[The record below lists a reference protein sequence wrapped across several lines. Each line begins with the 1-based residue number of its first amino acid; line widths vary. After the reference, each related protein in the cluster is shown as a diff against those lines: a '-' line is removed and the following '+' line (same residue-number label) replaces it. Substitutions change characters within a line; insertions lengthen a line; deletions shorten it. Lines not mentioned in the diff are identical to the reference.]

1 LFCVLCFALAKL
13 IRLRE
18 QLANSPSASSTRK
31 NTINVVTQSVAMFWR
46 RKYSPLATEEM
57 EGGLKSPVKLSNW
70 LLLRRVRAAIV
81 AAVLLSLFGVLILQ
95 YPELHERVREYAHNA
110 TASAP
115 AVCNCSTKEDT
126 GTSPFLDAGTSS
138 EPSTQWSDFAY
149 VQYVTNPSYL
159 CNSLM
164 IFEALRRHNT
174 KAELLMMYPQQWQL
188 PAKVA
193 ADAEFETKLLVKARD
208 EYNVRMAP
216 IQVKTFENEKDPTW
230 QDSYTKLL
238 AFNQTQYKRVISIDS
253 DGTVLDHM
261 DELFLLPPAPVAM
274 PRAYWMSENFFLSS
288 QLIVIEP
295 SEAEWK
301 RVEYAMDHHEGHDY
315 DMDILNK
322 IYGKWSTVIPH
333 RRYDLISGEFHNAK
347 HENYLGS
354 PNEKWHPKKVLEEA
368 KFVHFS
374 DWPMPKPWLE
384 PLPGM
389 VEKHQPECRRV
400 SSETEEL
407 DCADRE
413 VWLGIR
419 KDFTERRQRVCGR
432 EYDGTARPSSKRG
445 LVDAVAGRPWYEPV
459 FD

>member
-1 LFCVLCFALAKL
+1 MAA
-13 IRLRE
+13 I
-18 QLANSPSASSTRK
+18 
-31 NTINVVTQSVAMFWR
+31 AMLFWR
-46 RKYSPLATEEM
+46 RKYAPLATEDV

-70 LLLRRVRAAIV
+70 LMLRRVRTVVV
-81 AAVLLSLFGVLILQ
+81 ATVLLLLFGVLLLQ
-95 YPELHERVREYAHNA
+95 YPDLDERVREYAHNA

-115 AVCNCSTKEDT
+115 AVCNCTATGSNGNLAGNDGDT
-126 GTSPFLDAGTSS
+126 ASPESS
-138 EPSTQWSDFAY
+138 IQWSDFAY

-174 KAELLMMYPQQWQL
+174 KADLLMMYPQQWQV
-188 PAKVA
+188 PAKFNEG
-193 ADAEFETKLLVKARD
+193 AESETKFLVKARD
-208 EYNVRMAP
+208 EFKVQMAP
-216 IQVKTFENEKDPTW
+216 IQVKTFQNERDPTW

-261 DELFLLPPAPVAM
+261 DELFLLPSAPVAM
-274 PRAYWMSENFFLSS
+274 PRAYWMPEKFFLSS

-301 RVEYAMDHHEGHDY
+301 RVGYAIDHHEGHDY

-322 IYGKWSTVIPH
+322 LYEKSSTVIPH
-333 RRYDLISGEFHNAK
+333 RRYDMLSGEFHNAK

-354 PNEKWHPKKVLEEA
+354 PEEKWDPKGALEEA

-389 VEKHQPECRRV
+389 VEKNQPACRKI
-400 SSETEEL
+400 STETNEL
-407 DCADRE
+407 DCTDRE
-413 VWLGIR
+413 VWVGIR
-419 KDFTERRQRVCGR
+419 KDFTERRRRICGR
-432 EYDGTARPSSKRG
+432 EYDAKARPPKKRA
-445 LVDAVAGRPWYEPV
+445 LEDEVAERPWYEPV